1 MARCIRCGKLK
12 SDFRKE
18 KHEAKMLQREEAELA
33 QS

>member
-1 MARCIRCGKLK
+1 MRCGKLK

-18 KHEAKMLQREEAELA
+18 KHEQKMLQREEAAELA

>member
-18 KHEAKMLQREEAELA
+18 KHEQKMLQREEAELA

>member
-18 KHEAKMLQREEAELA
+18 KHERKMLQREEAELA
-33 QS
+33 QT